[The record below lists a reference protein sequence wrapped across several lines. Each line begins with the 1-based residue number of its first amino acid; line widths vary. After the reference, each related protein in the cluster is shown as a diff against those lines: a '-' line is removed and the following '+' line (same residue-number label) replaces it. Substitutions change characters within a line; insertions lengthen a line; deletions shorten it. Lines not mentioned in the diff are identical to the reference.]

1 MLGISWGL
9 PRSGNL
15 ITGRRGR
22 QGDVVIPLAR
32 SPFSGI
38 KEITERTGERKI
50 SKACKSHPD
59 KIARVDL

>member
-32 SPFSGI
+32 SPFAGI
-38 KEITERTGERKI
+38 KERTERTGERKI
-50 SKACKSHPD
+50 SEA
-59 KIARVDL
+59 